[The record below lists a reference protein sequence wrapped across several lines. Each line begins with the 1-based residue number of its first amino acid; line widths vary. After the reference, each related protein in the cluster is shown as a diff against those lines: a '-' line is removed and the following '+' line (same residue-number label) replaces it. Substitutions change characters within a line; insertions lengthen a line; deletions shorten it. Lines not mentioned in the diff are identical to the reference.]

1 MIQKKKNLEKKQFYK
16 KINLILKK
24 SKLKNE
30 DILIEFM
37 NFYLI

>member
-1 MIQKKKNLEKKQFYK
+1 MIQKKKNMEKKQFYK

-24 SKLKNE
+24 FKLKNE